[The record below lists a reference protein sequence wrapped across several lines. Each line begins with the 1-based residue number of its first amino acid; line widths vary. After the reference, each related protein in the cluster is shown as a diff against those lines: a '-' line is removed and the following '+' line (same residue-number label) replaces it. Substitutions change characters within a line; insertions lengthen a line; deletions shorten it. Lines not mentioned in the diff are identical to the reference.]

1 MDFIGKDNNHTR
13 YNTEDLNEIFD
24 ALHGEQ
30 ITYVGRSGYV
40 YRPNSGGSSQ
50 TKTIKSPCVSV
61 KALYGECM
69 GKGRQSRG
77 HADSSGDIVY
87 LTEETLK
94 LRTPTALVGY
104 EAYQLC
110 MLGSLGQ
117 EQAVAPNMFVKGIV
131 ETVITSCLGHI
142 WAEPS
147 AKQNIANQSAELATR
162 ISQEHQLR
170 IMDNIECPP
179 GARRRL
185 SKEQKLARLL
195 TDSFYGDGG
204 CLEGPGWAWASGQRC
219 PTGKWAY
226 RIEAAQEYYE
236 RELAARNKYV
246 KQIKELGGVPKPYET
261 FPEYLHRLAN
271 AMEEGRRCYLE
282 GES

>member
-30 ITYVGRSGYV
+30 ITYVGRPAQPP
-40 YRPNSGGSSQ
+40 YRGGSSQ

-61 KALYGECM
+61 KALYGDP
-69 GKGRQSRG
+69 G
-77 HADSSGDIVY
+77 GDIVY

-117 EQAVAPNMFVKGIV
+117 EQAVAPNMFVKGIA
-131 ETVITSCLGHI
+131 ETVIASCLGRI
-142 WAEPS
+142 YAEPS
-147 AKQNIANQSAELATR
+147 AMRNIANQSAELASR
-162 ISQEHQLR
+162 ISQEHSLR
-170 IMDNIECPP
+170 IMDRIECPP
-179 GARRRL
+179 ETRRQL
-185 SKEQKLARLL
+185 TKEEKLARLL
-195 TDSFYGDGG
+195 TDSFYGEGG
-204 CLEGPGWAWASGQRC
+204 LLEGPDWAWASGQRC

-261 FPEYLHRLAN
+261 FPVYLRRLADE
-271 AMEEGRRCYLE
+271 METGRRTFLK